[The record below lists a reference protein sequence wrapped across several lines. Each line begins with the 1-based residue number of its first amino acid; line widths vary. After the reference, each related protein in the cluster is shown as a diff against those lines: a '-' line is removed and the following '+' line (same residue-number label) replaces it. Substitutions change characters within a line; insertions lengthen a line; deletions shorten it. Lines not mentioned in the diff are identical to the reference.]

1 VNRSRVR
8 PSDRVRV
15 VATLAALG
23 LFAAA
28 CTSSNENCD
37 VTDTCPNT
45 APSASITSPAN
56 GSMFDEFVAVAFAG
70 SGSDAEDGS
79 LTAASLVWT
88 SDLDG
93 PIGTGVSF
101 NKADLSVGVHTITL
115 TASDSEGA
123 TGTASVQVTIVLV
136 PNTAPVAT
144 ITAPADAGSAAPGAN
159 VSFAGNATDA
169 EDGAITGAA
178 LVWTSS
184 LDGTIGTDVA
194 FSTTALSGGV
204 HTITLTATDSQG
216 ATGTDVI
223 TFTITGGGAPVV
235 AITAPV
241 NQGNGA
247 PHTVFEATSVT
258 FTGSGS
264 DPEDG
269 PLTGGSL
276 VWTSNVDGQIGTG
289 ESFSTSVLSDG
300 MHTVTLTGTDSDT
313 NETKATVL
321 TIVKPASAAGFQIHI
336 RASEGVTLSPSQQTA
351 VDDAVTKLQAA
362 ITGDVGDIG
371 SLTRAAGTCAGA
383 ATPALSESLD
393 DVIIYLEFVPIDG
406 PGNTIGSAGPCLVRS
421 GTALSA
427 LGGMRFDTD
436 DLDAIE
442 ALGLL
447 GDIIVH
453 EMMHVLGFGTFW
465 ESPVDLLEEQSDP
478 ANPDHVPGMTDT
490 HFTGAAALAEFA
502 AIGGGSYTGGNIVP
516 VENDTGNFGPGSLD
530 GHWRESVFD
539 EELMTPQ
546 ANLGSNPMSS
556 LTIESF
562 ADLGYTV
569 DKSAADSYS
578 QVFSIVFGPVQQV
591 EVDLSGDVWRGR
603 IDAIDPDGT
612 IRRIR

>member
-1 VNRSRVR
+1 
-8 PSDRVRV
+8 
-15 VATLAALG
+15 
-23 LFAAA
+23 
-28 CTSSNENCD
+28 
-37 VTDTCPNT
+37 
-45 APSASITSPAN
+45 
-56 GSMFDEFVAVAFAG
+56 MFDEFVAVAFAG
-70 SGSDAEDGS
+70 SGSDADDGS
-79 LTAASLVWT
+79 LTGASLVWT

-115 TASDSEGA
+115 TATDSEGA
-123 TGTASVQVTIVLV
+123 TGTASVQITIVLV
-136 PNTAPVAT
+136 PNDPPVPT
-144 ITAPADAGSAAPGAN
+144 ITAPLTGGSAAPGAN
-159 VSFAGNATDA
+159 VSFEGNATDT
-169 EDGAITGAA
+169 EDGSITGAA

-184 LDGTIGTDVA
+184 LDGTIGTGES
-194 FSTTALSGGV
+194 FSTTTLSGGA

-216 ATGTDVI
+216 ATGTDAI
-223 TFTITGGGAPVV
+223 SFTITGGGTPVV

-241 NQGNGA
+241 NQGSGA
-247 PHTVFEATSVT
+247 PHTVFEGTGVT

-289 ESFSTSVLSDG
+289 ETFSTSALSDG

-313 NETKATVL
+313 NEAKATVL
-321 TIVKPASAAGFQIHI
+321 TIVKPPDAAGFQIHI
-336 RASEGVTLSPSQQTA
+336 RQSEGVTLSAGQQAA
-351 VDDAVTKLQAA
+351 VDAAVTKLQAA

-371 SLTRAAGTCAGA
+371 SFTRAAGTCAGA
-383 ATPALSESLD
+383 ATPALDESLD

-406 PGNTIGSAGPCLVRS
+406 AGGTLGSAGPCLVRS

-427 LGGMRFDTD
+427 LGGMRFDTE

-447 GDIIVH
+447 DDIIVH

-465 ESPVDLLEEQSDP
+465 ESPVDLLEQQSDP

-516 VENDTGNFGPGSLD
+516 VENDTANFGPGSLD

-539 EELMTPQ
+539 EELMTPA

-569 DKSAADSYS
+569 DKSAADAYS
-578 QVFSIVFGPVQQV
+578 QTFSIVLGPVSQV
-591 EVDLSGDVWRGR
+591 EVDLSGDMWRGR